1 MFLKIISPKNGEI
14 ICTFHSKT
22 AIHAEKMT
30 VALLFEEIRKKI
42 LNAVKML
49 N

>member
-1 MFLKIISPKNGEI
+1 MAKLFARLTLKQLFMQK
-14 ICTFHSKT
+14 
-22 AIHAEKMT
+22 KMT